1 MGRWVAR
8 SIPRSG
14 ALVSAAELAARIRR
28 NAPFW
33 APELIAWR
41 LAEMRE
47 GYGATFGEAV
57 ALLDPEER
65 EALGLTQPGE
75 AST

>member
-1 MGRWVAR
+1 M
-8 SIPRSG
+8 SP
-14 ALVSAAELAARIRR
+14 AELAARIRR

-47 GYGATFGEAV
+47 GYGATFDEAV
-57 ALLDPEER
+57 MLLDHEER